1 MVSQKYK
8 YAAYDL
14 ESSIEVARTLEQHG
28 GSGSADE
35 LASWLGYKSK
45 NNGAFLSRIASARLF
60 GLVDGRSERLSPS
73 ALAISILRPDYPET
87 AARARLT
94 AFDNVPLNAEVLRHY
109 QGHVLPDEQGLRNA
123 LQVKWNI
130 DASRAGQVLARLMA
144 SAEQA
149 GLFSIAGNRT
159 KMIRPSAVGERQ
171 VEPVERPYVLAEIE
185 DPDDEDA
192 QGDGRRNQQPGL
204 PPPVTPRPNSPRAN
218 KLIDGVLDELPPLD
232 ESWKEDQLQQWLA
245 FLESALRVVYR
256 LPKPGAVTTA
266 NGGGPG
272 LG

>member
-1 MVSQKYK
+1 MAGHKYK

-45 NNGAFLSRIASARLF
+45 NNGAFLSRLASARLF
-60 GLVDGRSERLSPS
+60 GLVDGQSARLSPS

-87 AARARLT
+87 AAKAKLT
-94 AFDNVPLNAEVLRHY
+94 AFENVPLNMHVLRAY
-109 QGHVLPDEQGLRNA
+109 QGQVLPDEQGLRNA

-130 DASRAGQVLARLMA
+130 DASRAGQVLARLMD
-144 SAEQA
+144 SADQA
-149 GLFSIAGNRT
+149 GLFSTAGNRT
-159 KMIRPSAVGERQ
+159 KMIKPSAVGRRQ
-171 VEPVERPYVLAEIE
+171 VERPVELVEFE
-185 DPDDEDA
+185 DPEDEDA
-192 QGDGRRNQQPGL
+192 QDAHRNEQSGQ
-204 PPPVTPRPNSPRAN
+204 PPPVTQRPSSPRAN

-245 FLESALRVVYR
+245 FFESALRVVYR
-256 LPKPGAVTTA
+256 LPKPGAVTAA
-266 NGGGPG
+266 NGGEPG
-272 LG
+272 LR